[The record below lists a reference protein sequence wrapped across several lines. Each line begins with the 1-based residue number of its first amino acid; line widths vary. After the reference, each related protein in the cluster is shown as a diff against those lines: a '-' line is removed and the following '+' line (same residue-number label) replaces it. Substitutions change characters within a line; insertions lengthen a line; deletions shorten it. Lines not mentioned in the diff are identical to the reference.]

1 MQTHLAGSAFFLNPS
16 WKEYLLDYVSSN
28 LNSSTLLKM
37 FKKVLWFLLLI
48 VAVLAGIIIF
58 NTVRFSHPIPTRQS
72 LEIPPINDSAI
83 RHLSEAVR
91 IKTISYA
98 DSLPI
103 DTAEYI
109 KFGKFLEKAY
119 PLVHQKLPRKIFNQF
134 SYLYSWQGKNQNLRP
149 YVIMAHM
156 DVVPVEEATAARW
169 TVPPFS
175 GALKDSMIWGRGVV
189 DDKGCLITILEAV
202 ENLLRQQ
209 FQPER
214 TIYLSFGHDE
224 EISGSHGAKSIAD
237 WFKENNIQPSLVI
250 DEGGEISN
258 EQFPALR
265 RPIAA
270 IGVAEKGYLSFRF
283 SVEKEG
289 GHSSIPEQETS
300 IDILSKALVNLRKK
314 QMPFHVTAPIA
325 ELLNRIAPGL
335 SFYQRMALANPWL
348 FKSNIQRNF
357 EKDHVTNS
365 LFHTTIVPTI
375 LNSGIKD
382 NVIPSVATAI
392 VNARSLPG
400 DSEADVISFMKN
412 QINDARV
419 RIVPEKTN
427 KEASPTTAINSPAFR
442 KIEELSYKIMP
453 GVIPVP
459 YLLLGGTDSYDFNQ
473 VSDGVIKFAP
483 SIDAK
488 GYHGIDER
496 LPISDFRRMIFF
508 YSLLVRESGN

>member
-1 MQTHLAGSAFFLNPS
+1 MN
-16 WKEYLLDYVSSN
+16 
-28 LNSSTLLKM
+28 
-37 FKKVLWFLLLI
+37 KKIVWFLLAI
-48 VAVLAGIIIF
+48 VLVFAGIILF
-58 NTVRFSHPIPTRQS
+58 NTVRLSRPIPTRPS
-72 LEIPPINDSAI
+72 MEIPPINDSAI
-83 RHLSEAVR
+83 CHLSEAVR

-98 DSLPI
+98 DTLPI

-109 KFGKFLEKAY
+109 RFGQFLEKAY

-156 DVVPVEEATAARW
+156 DVVPVEQASEAKW
-169 TVPPFS
+169 TSPSFG

-189 DDKGCLITILEAV
+189 DDKGSLISILEAV

-224 EISGSHGAKSIAD
+224 EISGSHGAKSISN
-237 WFKENNIQPSLVI
+237 WLKENNIQPALVI
-250 DEGGEISN
+250 DEGGEIST
-258 EQFPALR
+258 EQFPSLK

-270 IGVAEKGYLSFRF
+270 IGVAEKGYLSFTI

-289 GHSSIPEQETS
+289 GHSSIPQQETS
-300 IDILSKALVNLRKK
+300 IDILSKALVNLRKE

-335 SFYQRMALANPWL
+335 SLSQRIALANPWL
-348 FKSNIQRNF
+348 FKSSIQRNF

-365 LFHTTIVPTI
+365 LFHTTLVPTI
-375 LNSGIKD
+375 IASGIKD
-382 NVIPSVATAI
+382 NVIPSVATAV

-400 DSEADVISFMKN
+400 DSEAEVISFMKN
-412 QINDARV
+412 QINDPRV
-419 RIVPEKTN
+419 RIIPEKSN
-427 KEASPTTAINSPAFR
+427 KEASPTTDLNGPAFR

-453 GVIPVP
+453 DVIPVP
-459 YLLLGGTDSYDFNQ
+459 YLLLGGTDSYNFNQ
-473 VSDGVIKFAP
+473 VSDGVIKFGP

-496 LPISDFRRMIFF
+496 LPVSDFRRMIFF
-508 YSLLVRESGN
+508 YTLLIRESGK